1 MNKKLIDAVIVASA
15 FIIGSMVYDL
25 IALIIEIY

>member
-1 MNKKLIDAVIVASA
+1 MNEKLKDAVIVATA
-15 FIIGSMVYDL
+15 FCIGSMVYDL

>member
-1 MNKKLIDAVIVASA
+1 MNKKLKDAVIVASA